1 MTSPFEFAGSVAVVT
16 GAASG
21 IGRACAIA
29 FAQEGA
35 DVVVSDI
42 NEAGTATV
50 AGEIEALGRK
60 ALTVRTDVSSREEVE
75 ALVAE
80 SIDWQGHCDLF
91 HSNAGIGLGGAPH
104 LIPLEDWES
113 ILAIN
118 LHSHVWAIRVLLP
131 HLLER
136 GSGHLVHTASSA
148 GTLGFP
154 QLIPYCLT
162 KFGVVGLC
170 ESLATYLHD
179 RGIGVSVVC
188 PLLVATNIFERSWNY
203 SEEEV
208 PPDVEEQ
215 LRTFMRSMMQAGL
228 PPENVATDVVAS
240 VKENRLYVF
249 PHPEL
254 KGMIDA
260 KWQDP
265 DAWVRQSSANWKAQQ
280 EATRQLIESGQVP
293 EVMDRE
299 DAARVFGGS
308 EAPSNR

>member
-1 MTSPFEFAGSVAVVT
+1 MALDFNGAVAVVT
-16 GAASG
+16 GGASG

-42 NEAGTATV
+42 NEPGAAAV
-50 AGEIEALGRK
+50 AAEVEALGRK
-60 ALTVRTDVSSREEVE
+60 ALVVRTDVSKREEVE
-75 ALVAE
+75 ALVAQ

-104 LIPLEDWES
+104 KIPIEEWDA

-131 HLLER
+131 HMLDR

-170 ESLATYLHD
+170 ESLAVFLYD
-179 RGIGVSVVC
+179 RGVGVSVVC
-188 PLLVATNIFERSWNY
+188 PLLVATNIFERSWSY
-203 SEEEV
+203 PEEEL
-208 PPDVEEQ
+208 PPAIEEQ
-215 LRTFMRSMMQAGL
+215 MRTFMRSMMQAGL
-228 PPENVATDVVAS
+228 PPENVAADIVS
-240 VKENRLYVF
+240 GVKENRLYVF

-265 DAWVRQSSANWKAQQ
+265 DAWVRQSAAARKAQE
-280 EATRQLIESGQVP
+280 EATRQLIESGQFP
-293 EVMDRE
+293 EVPDRE
-299 DAARVFGGS
+299 AVSRIFGGS
-308 EAPSNR
+308 ETPSNR

>member
-1 MTSPFEFAGSVAVVT
+1 MTIEFAGSVAVVT

-21 IGRACAIA
+21 IGRACAVR

-42 NEAGTATV
+42 NEAGCKDVAT
-50 AGEIEALGRK
+50 EIEALGRQ
-60 ALTVRTDVSSREEVE
+60 ALVVRTDVAKEDEVL
-75 ALVAE
+75 ALVDA

-91 HSNAGIGLGGAPH
+91 MSNAGIGLGGAPQS
-104 LIPLEDWES
+104 IPQEEWDR

-118 LHSHVWAIRVLLP
+118 LHSHIWTVRRLLP
-131 HLLER
+131 HMLER

-154 QLIPYCLT
+154 MLIPYCVT

-170 ESLATYLHD
+170 ESLAAYVHD

-203 SEEEV
+203 PEDGVDRNQDEAFQQMIR
-208 PPDVEEQ
+208 D
-215 LRTFMRSMMQAGL
+215 FFKNNGL
-228 PPENVATDVVAS
+228 PPERVADDVVSA
-240 VKENRLYVF
+240 VNENHLYVF

-254 KGMIDA
+254 KGMIEQ
-260 KWQDP
+260 KWADP
-265 DAWVRQSSANWKAQQ
+265 DEWIRNQSASWRMQQ
-280 EATRQLIESGQVP
+280 EAAKAFVP
-293 EVMDRE
+293 Q
-299 DAARVFGGS
+299 
-308 EAPSNR
+308 

>member
-1 MTSPFEFAGSVAVVT
+1 MTIEFSGSVAVVT

-21 IGRACAIA
+21 IGRACAVR

-42 NEAGTATV
+42 NEDGLKSV
-50 AGEIEALGRK
+50 AAEIESLGRK
-60 ALTVRTDVSSREEVE
+60 ALAVRTDVAVEQEVLD
-75 ALVAE
+75 LVDA

-91 HSNAGIGLGGAPH
+91 MSNAGIGVGGAPQA
-104 LIPLEDWES
+104 IPQEEWDR

-118 LHSHVWAIRVLLP
+118 LHSHIWTIRRLLP
-131 HLLER
+131 HMLER

-154 QLIPYCLT
+154 MLIPYCVT

-170 ESLATYLHD
+170 ESLAAYVHD

-203 SEEEV
+203 PEDGVDRRQDE
-208 PPDVEEQ
+208 
-215 LRTFMRSMMQAGL
+215 TFQQMIRDFFRQQGL
-228 PPENVATDVVAS
+228 PPERVAEDVVGA
-240 VKENRLYVF
+240 VKENHLYVF

-254 KGMIDA
+254 VGMIEQ
-260 KWQDP
+260 KWRDP
-265 DAWVRQSSANWKAQQ
+265 DEWVRNQALSWQMQQQAAKAITPQ
-280 EATRQLIESGQVP
+280 
-293 EVMDRE
+293 
-299 DAARVFGGS
+299 
-308 EAPSNR
+308 